1 MQFLEICDVKKRKIS
16 RYFQFLICILFFKV
30 FNVKEVND
38 GKEANLSQLNAS
50 RSGATMAQVKKS
62 LKKSQL
68 FENRKFLI
76 IVIF

>member
-16 RYFQFLICILFFKV
+16 RDFQLVFFFKV